1 MTLLLLSSLVEQG
14 AGIGWTALPPLSSVL
29 SHSGASVDLAILSL
43 HVAGV
48 GSILGSINFLVTV
61 ANMRAQGMTPY
72 RLPLF
77 VWSLCFVSVLLIGSL
92 PVFAAGLTML
102 LTDRNFNTSFF
113 LPAGGGDVVL
123 FQHLFWF
130 FGRFIIPFTYMWPFS
145 QVIDFLQWA
154 VCWKV
159 FVTNFFLF
167 LERSLIT
174 LAPSEM
180 ARGPVA
186 LGQFSIAQAPFWMA
200 QGSLG
205 PKAPGPLALALDTWN
220 FTIFVSSLQSSSIV
234 TTSFSNTNQQVTN
247 VLFAVVIS
255 RHLKTPVGTPE
266 AVCPPASSKPLKLTS
281 AQKHLRWCQWLAGLI
296 DGNGCFLVSK
306 TGETSLEIM
315 VASKDE
321 SLIRQIQ
328 HSYGGSLKPRAGLN
342 AVRYRL
348 CNQKSLTILCMDVNG
363 FIRHPVRLSQ
373 YQKVCEKLFLVVKT
387 TDALNPAHGWF
398 AGMFDA
404 DGCVTLNTES
414 TFPQITVSV
423 TQKYKEVPQA
433 FVETFGGSLYLDKSQ
448 NGYWTW
454 AVQSKVK
461 VLAMI
466 DYFEK
471 FTCKS
476 TKRQKL
482 FLTPKVYDLLA
493 AQAHLP
499 ESNKHFQS
507 SLHKKWKKIIDRWQ
521 TISYILI
528 R

>member
-1 MTLLLLSSLVEQG
+1 M
-14 AGIGWTALPPLSSVL
+14 
-29 SHSGASVDLAILSL
+29 
-43 HVAGV
+43 
-48 GSILGSINFLVTV
+48 
-61 ANMRAQGMTPY
+61 
-72 RLPLF
+72 
-77 VWSLCFVSVLLIGSL
+77 
-92 PVFAAGLTML
+92 
-102 LTDRNFNTSFF
+102 
-113 LPAGGGDVVL
+113 
-123 FQHLFWF
+123 
-130 FGRFIIPFTYMWPFS
+130 
-145 QVIDFLQWA
+145 
-154 VCWKV
+154 
-159 FVTNFFLF
+159 
-167 LERSLIT
+167 
-174 LAPSEM
+174 
-180 ARGPVA
+180 
-186 LGQFSIAQAPFWMA
+186 
-200 QGSLG
+200 
-205 PKAPGPLALALDTWN
+205 
-220 FTIFVSSLQSSSIV
+220 FVSSLQSSSIV

-281 AQKHLRWCQWLAGLI
+281 TQKHLRWCQWLAGLI

-348 CNQKSLTILCMDVNG
+348 CNQKSLTTLCMDVNG

-414 TFPQITVSV
+414 TFPQITVSI